1 MLNQTFKPSLSDL
14 ITLDSL
20 PDSFGFLKTPLN
32 TITSKLFYQNLQV
45 NRSKHGD
52 SAIYNLDIIFP
63 GPITLLEIPGADL
76 EVILNPNDP
85 TTGNPLSSL
94 FNVSFRYEWEVL
106 KYIQYAKIETFGF
119 DIRSYI
125 NLLSSSFSITVEN
138 YIEGYIEE
146 FIGDATQTV
155 NQQAFVDQYNSSYSP
170 SITSFID
177 VNDIIG
183 QITSSH
189 DVLEVLIDEFL
200 KKSFD
205 DFSRL
210 IAQWTGAL
218 DEKRLK
224 DIVIPRF
231 SGAINDINLGITL
244 PRSVFIPLDSSGNQ
258 IPAPAQSMLTM
269 NAGSILFDSV
279 EGMDFK
285 TNFSFDFTHSEIMNT
300 GFTIALDDVKV
311 DLSEKKNIPEANL
324 DGRPADFMGVYIK
337 EGTLTFPAF
346 WNQDP
351 NSSGVIKTKNMLAG
365 TGGLSGVFTLAA
377 ANGIDPDPIVELK
390 LGEDFIIELNQFEL
404 TLSQGTFVDS
414 KISGGLHI
422 PGFKDMQGNDAYI
435 EVDIEIK
442 EDGDFSI
449 TAKERDGINIQIA
462 SVLDFTIYSLT
473 FGKADNGFY
482 ADFTGTIKFQTQ
494 GGPLGN
500 FLPEAIELENFRVY
514 DDGRMELVGGTIDLK
529 KPLTLELK
537 PVKIS
542 ITAIHFGSYEQMY
555 GGSLRK
561 YFYFGFD
568 GGVSVNPGGVDA
580 RGDGIK
586 FYFTAD
592 GQSPFHSFMRIQGIS
607 VDLMIPGDATPET
620 ATLIVSGYLAMKDPA
635 PGNTNPGGRTEY
647 VGGIDFSLPKVGVG
661 GSAAMRYS
669 PDIPA
674 FLIDVG
680 LELPAPI
687 VLGSTGL
694 GLYGFRGLFGHKYV
708 ASREEAGV
716 APDGRWWEYYKAKVS
731 PDYREG
737 VQASKFKGQDG
748 FSVGVGASL
757 ATAPDSGKTFS
768 SKVFLLLSLPE
779 VFLIQGQGQF
789 FKERIGL
796 DSTYD
801 PPFFAMIAFSDE
813 SIEAAFGVDYFIPDT
828 NNSKRGLIANINALI
843 ELAYF
848 FEDSSAWY
856 INIGRDE
863 PEDMRVTA
871 RIFDWFDA
879 YFFLMINSSGI
890 SAGAGASFELNEKFG
905 PLRAELR
912 AYLDTRGQLSYHP
925 VQIGGSIVMGGSIKL
940 SAFGFTLGV
949 SAEASL
955 TATAPK
961 PYTITGKVEGCIT
974 VARKEYCADF
984 DFTLNID
991 ADPVT
996 TPLPLMDNSDL
1007 SNSAKAFNMESN
1019 ETFELF
1025 THASG
1030 STNPPNPATWG
1041 DLSQYLVPL
1050 DCYIDFELKKPV
1062 KPQDDFSSLDKIG
1075 GQVQSV
1081 EYTQWVPPQ
1090 RTKPDRVQHRFICQ
1104 AVRILCW
1111 NPSSNSWEQYDPYAA
1126 GVQMQDLP
1134 FVDTSVFPDLKHG
1147 WWQTDQPNKI
1157 NKVRVLARSPISFLN
1172 QATGG
1177 VIPEEMEITKES
1189 IFCEGTFIESDCIT
1203 FDGYHI
1209 GETFNQGSFINNS
1222 GRVFDLYDINAK
1234 IVNVNGVLG
1243 YSRGLEFLDMGAFEI
1258 QFEKP
1263 TQQVSM
1269 RWWKQNTTMSFTSE
1283 FIQRV
1288 DSGNTDSS
1296 GMPIHTDQVVQSTNH
1311 GPNTEWV
1318 SYSGSDAIDRVR
1330 ITFTQ
1335 PGGPISIAVLLRVC
1349 GLDIDTVLKM
1359 ETHVWQNDIQ
1369 GQNTAMIDAYN
1380 KTIQPIWRPNTIYAV
1395 QVIVSDKVYRESSH
1409 DNTKQTSYTLGFKTV
1424 GGLGHFHR
1432 YTDPLIGSGT
1442 IQRYNDLLALD
1453 REDEFRLANLEPYVN
1468 YERSYPNA
1476 KGNLLGAKPLYR
1488 EDPTIRMF
1496 FTKDYIYLMFSSWD
1510 AYEQNVAVDVK
1521 LEVKIKDPNDPNALL
1536 PSGEITQAASWHPDP
1551 QVSFET
1557 DEEILNNFISNGPCS
1572 TVTSIDRQSSYA
1584 VFDLPDLKPLKL
1596 YTAIFNSVY
1605 KPNGS
1610 NPTTSEVHR
1619 YVFKSSRYM
1628 NLDDHVNS
1636 YKLKDES
1643 GTVVANAIYEVE
1655 QEFDSADLTVAGTI
1669 IDGTMANNDPLRVEF
1684 GNEFDRLVSGV
1695 LKVNSLPG
1703 VENTEFNVIK
1713 DATSGDTLG
1722 ILIRSTEPF
1731 NDPLVP
1737 PTTMDG
1743 SLTLSVNSGATADN
1757 KVFFSKD
1764 HSQAFIT
1771 KQNGSLDMATGSY
1784 DFTFKY
1790 FEFNGSTYT
1799 QMGTAVNTSITVS

>member
-1 MLNQTFKPSLSDL
+1 MLNQTFKPALSDL
-14 ITLDSL
+14 LTLDSL

-45 NRSKHGD
+45 NRSKYGD
-52 SAIYNLDIIFP
+52 NASYNLDIIFP

-85 TTGNPLSSL
+85 TTGNQVSSL

-106 KYIQYAKIETFGF
+106 KYIQYAKIDAFGF
-119 DIRSYI
+119 DIRSYM
-125 NLLSSSFSITVEN
+125 NLLSSAFSITVQN
-138 YIEGYIEE
+138 YVEGYIEE
-146 FIGDATQTV
+146 FIGDSTQTI
-155 NQQAFVDQYNSSYSP
+155 NLQTFVDQYNAAYSP
-170 SITSFID
+170 SISSFVD
-177 VNDIIG
+177 LNDILG
-183 QITSSH
+183 QIASNH
-189 DVLEVLIDEFL
+189 DVLEVLIEEFI
-200 KKSFD
+200 KNSFD
-205 DFSRL
+205 DFSQV
-210 IAQWTGAL
+210 ISEWTGTL

-231 SGAINDINLGITL
+231 GGAINDINIGITL
-244 PRSVFIPLDSSGNQ
+244 PRSVFIPLDSGGNQ
-258 IPAPAQSMLTM
+258 IPEPAQSMLTM

-279 EGMDFK
+279 EGLDFK
-285 TNFSFDFTHSEIMNT
+285 TNFSFDFTKSEIMNT
-300 GFTIALDDVKV
+300 GFTIELDDVKV
-311 DLSEKKNIPEANL
+311 DLSEKKNIAEADL
-324 DGRPADFMGVYIK
+324 DGRPVDFMGVYIK

-351 NSSGVIKTKNMLAG
+351 NSSGVIKTQNMLAG
-365 TGGLSGVFTLAA
+365 TGGLSGTFSLTAA
-377 ANGIDPDPIVELK
+377 DGVDPAPIVELK
-390 LGEDFIIELNQFEL
+390 LGEDFKIDLNEFEL

-435 EVDIEIK
+435 EIDVEIK

-449 TAKERDGINIQIA
+449 TAKERDGIKIQIA
-462 SVLDFTIYSLT
+462 NVLDFTIYSLT
-473 FGKADNGFY
+473 FGKEDNGFY
-482 ADFTGTIKFQTQ
+482 ADFTGDIKFQTQ
-494 GGPLGN
+494 GAPLGN
-500 FLPEAIELENFRVY
+500 FLPEAIQLENFRVY

-568 GGVSVNPGGVDA
+568 GGVNVNPGGVDA

-607 VDLMIPGDATPET
+607 VDLIIPGDATPET

-647 VGGIDFSLPKVGVG
+647 VGGIDFSLPQVGVG

-694 GLYGFRGLFGHKYV
+694 GIYGFRGLIGEKYV
-708 ASREEAGV
+708 ASREEAGL
-716 APDGRWWEYYKAKVS
+716 APDSRWWEYYKAKVS

-737 VQASKFKGQDG
+737 VQVSKFKGQDG
-748 FSVGVGASL
+748 FSLGVGASL

-768 SKVFLLLSLPE
+768 SKVFLLISLPE
-779 VFLIQGQGQF
+779 VLLIQGQGQF
-789 FKERIGL
+789 FKDRIGL

-813 SIEAAFGVDYFIPDT
+813 SIEAAFGIDYYIPDT
-828 NNSKRGLIANINALI
+828 NDSKRGLIANVNALI

-856 INIGRDE
+856 INVGRDE

-871 RIFDWFDA
+871 RVFDWFDA

-890 SAGAGASFELNEKFG
+890 SAGAGASFELDEKFG
-905 PLRAELR
+905 PLSAELR
-912 AYLDTRGQLSYHP
+912 AYLDTRGQLSYDP
-925 VQIGGSIVMGGSIKL
+925 VQVGGSIALGGSMKL
-940 SAFGFTLGV
+940 SVFGFGLGL

-961 PYTITGKVEGCIT
+961 PYTITGGVKGCIT
-974 VARKEYCADF
+974 VARKEFCADF
-984 DFTLNID
+984 DFTLNV
-991 ADPVT
+991 DPDPIT
-996 TPLPLMDNSDL
+996 TPLPLMDNADL
-1007 SNSAKAFNMESN
+1007 SNSAKAFNMETG
-1019 ETFELF
+1019 ETFKLF
-1025 THASG
+1025 TNAGTSQ
-1030 STNPPNPATWG
+1030 NPPNPATWG
-1041 DLSQYLVPL
+1041 DLSEYLVPL
-1050 DCYIDFELKKPV
+1050 DSYIDFELKKPV
-1062 KPQDDFSSLDKIG
+1062 KPQDDFNTLDKIG
-1075 GQVQSV
+1075 GQVQAV

-1090 RTKPDRVQHRFICQ
+1090 KTKPDRVQHRFICR
-1104 AVRILCW
+1104 AIRIVCW
-1111 NPSSNSWEQYDPYAA
+1111 NPGSNSWETYDPYEAA
-1126 GVQMQDLP
+1126 VQMQDLP

-1157 NKVRVLARSPISFLN
+1157 NKVRILARSPISFLN

-1177 VIPEEMEITKES
+1177 IIPEEMEITKES
-1189 IFCEGTFIESDCIT
+1189 IFCEGQFIESDCMT
-1203 FDGYHI
+1203 FEGYTV
-1209 GETFNQGSFINNS
+1209 GETYEKGSFINNA
-1222 GRVFDLYDINAK
+1222 GRVLDLYSTGARIIN
-1234 IVNVNGVLG
+1234 VVGVTG
-1243 YSRGLEFLDMGAFEI
+1243 VTRGLEFYDMNAFEI

-1263 TQQVSM
+1263 TLQLSM
-1269 RWWKQNTTMSFTSE
+1269 RWWKKSTTTPFRVE

-1288 DSGNTDSS
+1288 DSGNVDSS
-1296 GMPIHTDQVVQSTNH
+1296 GLPIHIDQVVQLTNY
-1311 GPNTEWV
+1311 PALTEWV
-1318 SYSGSDAIDRVR
+1318 SYGSSDPIDRIR
-1330 ITFTQ
+1330 ISFLTAGV
-1335 PGGPISIAVLLRVC
+1335 PAPNAVLLSVC
-1349 GLDIDTVLKM
+1349 GLDIDTWLSM
-1359 ETHVWQNDIQ
+1359 ETFVWQNAVQ
-1369 GQNTAMIDAYN
+1369 GQNEAMVDAYN

-1395 QVIVSDKVYRESSH
+1395 QVAVADEVYRESSH
-1409 DNTKQTSYTLGFKTV
+1409 DNTQQTVYTLGFKTV

-1442 IQRYNDLLALD
+1442 IQRYNELLALD
-1453 REDEFRLANLEPYVN
+1453 REDEFKLANLQPYIN

-1488 EDPTIRMF
+1488 EDPTIRLF
-1496 FTKDYIYLMFSSWD
+1496 FNKDYIYLMFSNWD
-1510 AYEQNVAVDVK
+1510 PYEQNVAVNVK

-1536 PSGEITQAASWHPDP
+1536 PSGEITQAAAWLPDA
-1551 QVSFET
+1551 QVTYET

-1572 TVTSIDRQSSYA
+1572 TVSSIDRQSSYA

-1605 KPNGS
+1605 EPVGS
-1610 NPTTSEVHR
+1610 AATTSEVHR
-1619 YVFKSSRYM
+1619 YVFKSSRFM
-1628 NLDDHVNS
+1628 NLNDHVHD
-1636 YKLKDES
+1636 YQLKDES
-1643 GTVVANAIYEVE
+1643 GTIVANAIYDVE
-1655 QEFDSADLTVAGTI
+1655 QEFDNADLTVAGTI

-1684 GNEFDRLVSGV
+1684 GHEFDRLVSGV
-1695 LKVNSLPG
+1695 LKINELPR

-1713 DATSGDTLG
+1713 DSGSGNILG
-1722 ILIRSTEPF
+1722 ILLRSIEPF

-1737 PTTMDG
+1737 PGTMAG
-1743 SLTLSVNSGATADN
+1743 SLELSVNAGATIDN

-1771 KQNGSLDMATGSY
+1771 SQSGTLNMAPGTY

-1790 FEFNGSTYT
+1790 FEFDGNAYT
-1799 QMGTAVNTSITVS
+1799 QAGAAINTTITVS

>member
-14 ITLDSL
+14 VTLDSL
-20 PDSFGFLKTPLN
+20 PDSFGLLKTPLN
-32 TITSKLFYQNLQV
+32 ALTSKLFYQNLQV
-45 NRSKHGD
+45 NRSKYGD

-63 GPITLLEIPGADL
+63 GAITLFEIPGADL
-76 EVILNPNDP
+76 EVIINPNDP
-85 TTGNPLSSL
+85 TSGNPVSTLL
-94 FNVSFRYEWEVL
+94 NVSFKYEWEIL
-106 KYIQYAKIETFGF
+106 KYVQYAKIDTFGF
-119 DIRSYI
+119 DIKSYM
-125 NLLSSSFSITVEN
+125 NLLSNAFALTVQN

-146 FIGDATQTV
+146 FIGDAIQTV
-155 NQQAFVDQYNSSYSP
+155 NLQTFVDQYNQQYLP
-170 SITSFID
+170 SITSFTNL
-177 VNDIIG
+177 NDIIG
-183 QITSSH
+183 QIAANH
-189 DVLEVLIDEFL
+189 DVLDVLIDEFL
-200 KKSFD
+200 QKSFD
-205 DFSRL
+205 QFSRL

-231 SGAINDINLGITL
+231 SGAINDINLGITF
-244 PRSVFIPLDSSGNQ
+244 PRSVFIPLDAGGNQ
-258 IPAPAQSMLTM
+258 LPEPAQSMITM

-279 EGMDFK
+279 EGFDFK

-311 DLSEKKNIPEANL
+311 DLSEKKNIAEANM
-324 DGRPADFMGVYIK
+324 DGRPVDFMGVYVK

-351 NSSGVIKTKNMLAG
+351 NSTGVIKTQNMLAG
-365 TGGLSGVFTLAA
+365 TGGLSGVFSLAA
-377 ANGIDPDPIVELK
+377 ADGVDPAPIVELK
-390 LGEDFIIELNQFEL
+390 LGDNFKIELNEFQL

-435 EVDIEIK
+435 EVEVEIQA
-442 EDGDFSI
+442 DGDFNI

-473 FGKADNGFY
+473 FGKEDNGFY

-537 PVKIS
+537 PVKLS

-592 GQSPFHSFMRIQGIS
+592 GHSPFHSFMRIQGIS
-607 VDLMIPGDATPET
+607 IDLMIPGDATPET

-635 PGNTNPGGRTEY
+635 PGNTNSGGRTEY
-647 VGGIDFSLPKVGVG
+647 VGGVDFSLPKVGVG

-680 LELPAPI
+680 LEIPAPI

-694 GLYGFRGLFGHKYV
+694 GIYGFRGLFGHKYV

-716 APDGRWWEYYKAKVS
+716 APDGRWWEYYKAQVS

-748 FSVGVGASL
+748 FSVGVGVSL

-801 PPFFAMIAFSDE
+801 PPFFAMIAFSDQ
-813 SIEAAFGVDYFIPDT
+813 SVEAAFGVDYYIPDT
-828 NNSKRGLIANINALI
+828 NNDKRGLIANINALI

-871 RIFDWFDA
+871 RVFDWFDA
-879 YFFLMINSSGI
+879 YFFMMINSSGI
-890 SAGAGASFELNEKFG
+890 SAGAGASFALDEKFG
-905 PLRAELR
+905 PLRAKLR
-912 AYLDTRGQLSYHP
+912 AYLDTRAQLSYHP
-925 VQIGGSIVMGGSIKL
+925 IQVGGSITMGGSIKL
-940 SAFGFTLGV
+940 SAFGFSLGV

-955 TATAPK
+955 IATAPK
-961 PYTITGKVEGCIT
+961 PYTIAGKVEGCIT

-984 DFTLNID
+984 DFGLNLD

-996 TPLPLMDNSDL
+996 TPLPLMDHSNL
-1007 SNSAKAFNMESN
+1007 SNSAKAFNMESK
-1019 ETFELF
+1019 ESFELF
-1025 THASG
+1025 THAG
-1030 STNPPNPATWG
+1030 TSTNPPNPSTWG

-1050 DCYIDFELKKPV
+1050 DSYIDFELKKPV
-1062 KPQDDFSSLDKIG
+1062 KPQDDFNSLDKIG
-1075 GQVQSV
+1075 GQVQTV

-1104 AVRILCW
+1104 AVKILCW
-1111 NPSSNSWEQYDPYAA
+1111 NPSSNSWQPYDPYDAA
-1126 GVQMQDLP
+1126 VQMQDLP

-1157 NKVRVLARSPISFLN
+1157 NKVRILARSSLSFLN

-1177 VIPEEMEITKES
+1177 VVPEEMEITKES
-1189 IFCEGTFIESDCIT
+1189 IFCEGPFIESDCMT
-1203 FDGYHI
+1203 FDGYLL
-1209 GETFNQGSFINNS
+1209 GETFTKGNFIHNR
-1222 GRVFDLYDINAK
+1222 GRVFNMIDTDSRIINVTG
-1234 IVNVNGVLG
+1234 ISG
-1243 YSRGLEFLDMGAFEI
+1243 YTKGLEFYNMNSVEL

-1269 RWWKQNTTMSFTSE
+1269 RWWKQHTNISFTAK

-1288 DSGNTDSS
+1288 DSGTVDSS
-1296 GMPIHTDQVVQSTNH
+1296 GIPIHVDQVVQSTNY
-1311 GPNTEWV
+1311 PANTEWV
-1318 SYSGSDAIDRVR
+1318 SYGGVDAIDRIS
-1330 ITFTQ
+1330 ITFNSAGVPAPEAT
-1335 PGGPISIAVLLRVC
+1335 LLRVC
-1349 GLDIDTVLKM
+1349 GLDIDTVLTM
-1359 ETHVWQNDIQ
+1359 ETHVATNDIQ
-1369 GQNTAMIDAYN
+1369 GQNDAMIDAYN

-1395 QVIVSDKVYRESSH
+1395 QVIVSDQVYRESSH
-1409 DNTKQTSYTLGFKTV
+1409 DNTKQTKYTLGFKTV

-1442 IQRYNDLLALD
+1442 LARYNELLALD
-1453 REDEFRLANLEPYVN
+1453 REDEFRLARLEPYVN

-1476 KGNLLGAKPLYR
+1476 KGNLLGAKPIYR

-1510 AYEQNVAVDVK
+1510 AYQQNVAVDVK

-1536 PSGEITQAASWHPDP
+1536 PSGEITQAAAWVPDP
-1551 QVSFET
+1551 QVSFEK
-1557 DEEILNNFISNGPCS
+1557 DEEILNNFISNGPCT

-1605 KPNGS
+1605 EPAGAS
-1610 NPTTSEVHR
+1610 PTTSEVHR

-1628 NLDDHVNS
+1628 NLADHVNS
-1636 YKLKDES
+1636 YLLKDEL
-1643 GTVVANAIYEVE
+1643 GIVIAKAIYTVE
-1655 QEFDSADLTVAGTI
+1655 QTVESSDLAIAGTI
-1669 IDGTMANNDPLRVEF
+1669 IDGTMANSDPLRVEF
-1684 GNEFDRLVSGV
+1684 GSEFDRLVSGV
-1695 LKVNSLPG
+1695 LKINTLPG

-1713 DATSGDTLG
+1713 DEGTGSILG
-1722 ILIRSTEPF
+1722 ILLRSTEPF

-1737 PTTMDG
+1737 PNTMDG
-1743 SLTLSVNSGATADN
+1743 SLTLSINSGSTSNN
-1757 KVFFSKD
+1757 KAFFSKD
-1764 HSQAFIT
+1764 HSQVFIT
-1771 KQNGSLDMATGSY
+1771 PQNGNLNMATGTY
-1784 DFTFKY
+1784 AFTFKY
-1790 FEFNGSTYT
+1790 FEFDGNTYVQLGASTT
-1799 QMGTAVNTSITVS
+1799 TSITVS